1 MVGTKV
7 GFMEFPKKETL
18 NGKCFNSGWFSKG
31 LFKTFL
37 MSKMVGKNG
46 LG

>member
-1 MVGTKV
+1 
-7 GFMEFPKKETL
+7 MEFPKKETL

-37 MSKMVGKNG
+37 MSKDGRQKWTWITSFF
-46 LG
+46 